1 MDTDHVT
8 ERIPSYVLEILDP
21 EERRIVNSHLSE
33 CVSCRRELAEY
44 RAAMDLLAESLPL
57 REPSDRLRSLVLQ
70 KVARAASH
78 QPVNA
83 VQRTPVQGFW
93 DSLKSFLVQPAGLAL
108 VLLLL
113 VLNIGLAINTIHL
126 NRQLGAIQA
135 RLPSSDIR
143 VILMAGTEQAPG
155 STGYMM
161 IFTNETAGTLAVREA
176 PILEPGYQYQVL
188 VDKRWE
194 AHQRGSIL
202 CERPGVW
209 IAPDRSQ
216 SALAKLSGSRHYHRA
231 NRWQSGADRCKSA
244 GRQPLSF
251 CWLFDFRL
259 WF

>member
-1 MDTDHVT
+1 MDTEHVS
-8 ERIPSYVLEILDP
+8 ERIPAYVLEILDL

-44 RAAMDLLAESLPL
+44 RAAMDLLAESLPP
-57 REPSDRLRSLVLQ
+57 REPPDRLRSLVLQ

-126 NRQLGAIQA
+126 NRQLSTIQA

-143 VILMAGTEQAPG
+143 VVPMAGTDQAPG

-176 PILEPGYQYQVL
+176 PTLEPGYQYQVWL
-188 VDKRWE
+188 IKDGKRTSGGVFSVNGQGYGSLQIE
-194 AHQRGSIL
+194 A
-202 CERPGVW
+202 
-209 IAPDRSQ
+209 
-216 SALAKLSGSRHYHRA
+216 
-231 NRWQSGADRCKSA
+231 N
-244 GRQPLSF
+244 QPLQNYQAVGITIEPTGGSPAPTGAKV
-251 CWLFDFRL
+251 LGGNL
-259 WF
+259 